1 MLRAKKTVISKY
13 LTTHNA
19 SRDEQSEK
27 EREELI
33 QENDQLIMEN
43 DDLRHELSTLTDT
56 TGQLNEMVEILRLR
70 LEEVQE
76 EFDENRLNHADEK
89 QSRNEVNLH
98 DQTRHRCALL
108 ETDLETER
116 MKVGRIE
123 SEREVIIAEL
133 RTLEGQLAVANHKQT
148 AEVKALQKELQKQ
161 LVHCQCTMYNYV
173 FIHFITFV
181 CFCYWLFFVYLFVI
195 FVGA

>member
-13 LTTHNA
+13 LSTHDA

-33 QENDQLIMEN
+33 QENDQLIIEN
-43 DDLRHELSTLTDT
+43 DDLRQELSTLTDT

-76 EFDENRLNHADEK
+76 EFDEDRLNHADEI

-98 DQTRHRCALL
+98 DQMRHRCALL
-108 ETDLETER
+108 ETDLETEQI
-116 MKVGRIE
+116 KVRRIE

-133 RTLEGQLAVANHKQT
+133 RTLEGQLAVANNKQT
-148 AEVKALQKELQKQ
+148 VEMKSLQEELQKQ
-161 LVHCQCTMYNYV
+161 LVHCQCTCIYYFCV
-173 FIHFITFV
+173 FLLLVTV
-181 CFCYWLFFVYLFVI
+181 VLLFVS
-195 FVGA
+195 FCNFR